1 MTDKGETNDY
11 DCWLEMKKTKIKKFW
26 LQTGYHSD
34 LVFYLLSLLKFSLI
48 SELSV
53 QTFGFFLSWW

>member
-48 SELSV
+48 SE
-53 QTFGFFLSWW
+53 